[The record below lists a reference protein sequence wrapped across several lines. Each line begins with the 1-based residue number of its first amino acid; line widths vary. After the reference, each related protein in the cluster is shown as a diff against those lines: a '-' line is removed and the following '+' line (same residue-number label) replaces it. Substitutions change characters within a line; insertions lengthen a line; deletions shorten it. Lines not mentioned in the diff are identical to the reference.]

1 LGGAQEGSEVATTG
15 GLLGLVG
22 VVIVMLLFR
31 LVGLAFK
38 ENDERRDWEAR

>member
-1 LGGAQEGSEVATTG
+1 MEAKGGEAMTG

-22 VVIVMLLFR
+22 LVIVMLLFR

-38 ENDERRDWEAR
+38 EKDDRRA